1 MKKLIVQSNDANQ
14 RIDKYL
20 KKILANA
27 PSSLIYKMLR
37 KKDIKVNGT
46 RINEKYIV
54 QLGDEVD
61 LFLHE
66 DKFLEYTK
74 QKEVQD
80 IQIEFEVLY
89 EDDQI
94 LVVYKPVGLLVHEDI
109 NESLN
114 TLSNQVLAYLNKNGE
129 LDLSRENS
137 FMPGPVHRLDRN
149 TSGIVIFGKTLDALQ
164 TLNEMVKQ
172 RHCIDKEYCTIVK
185 GHVKK
190 AATLENYIIKL
201 KDESRVKLV
210 SKDTPG
216 ALSMKTII
224 EPGKSNY
231 EYSEVFVKLVT
242 GRTHQ
247 IRIHLSSI
255 GHPIIGDRKYG
266 DFQLNREL
274 TKTLQLNHQ
283 LLHAYS
289 ITFVKP
295 LGKLKYLQ
303 DKKIICPI
311 PKQYKKIKET
321 LLK

>member
-1 MKKLIVQSNDANQ
+1 MKKLIVQENDANQ

-20 KKILANA
+20 KKILENA

-37 KKDIKVNGT
+37 KKDIKVNGS

-54 QLGDEVD
+54 QLNDEVS

-74 QKEVQD
+74 QKEVKD
-80 IQIEFEVLY
+80 IEISFEVLY

-94 LVVYKPVGLLVHEDI
+94 LVVNKSAGLLVHEDI

-114 TLSNQVLAYLNKNGE
+114 TLSNQVLAYLNKKGE

-185 GHVKK
+185 GYLKQEALLEDYIVK
-190 AATLENYIIKL
+190 I

-210 SKDTPG
+210 NKDTPG

-224 EPGKSNY
+224 KPAKSNY
-231 EYSEVFVKLVT
+231 EYTEVFVKLIT

-274 TKTLQLNHQ
+274 TKTLQLSHQ

-295 LGKLKYLQ
+295 FGKLSYLQ
-303 DKKIICPI
+303 DKKIICPV
-311 PKQYKKIKET
+311 PKMYQNIKIK
-321 LLK
+321 LL